1 MTRVILE
8 VDEWVLQQA
17 AAALDTT
24 SVGETI
30 QRALA
35 VATEARRGERLVR
48 RGERRGVREPESRCP
63 GRADRPTPPRM
74 GNTAWSGGERLG
86 DE

>member
-1 MTRVILE
+1 MRRVNFD
-8 VDEWVLQQA
+8 VDEWVLQEA

-35 VATEARRGERLVR
+35 VATEAGRGERLAR
-48 RGERRGVREPESRCP
+48 RKARLAP
-63 GRADRPTPPRM
+63 GRTGLHRPSR
-74 GNTAWSGGERLG
+74 
-86 DE
+86 

>member
-48 RGERRGVREPESRCP
+48 RGERLASGRRVLSR
-63 GRADRPTPPRM
+63 RTR
-74 GNTAWSGGERLG
+74 
-86 DE
+86 

>member
-1 MTRVILE
+1 MRRVTFE
-8 VDEWVLQQA
+8 VDEWVLQEA

-35 VATEARRGERLVR
+35 VATEARRGERLAR
-48 RGERRGVREPESRCP
+48 RGARLASGRREL
-63 GRADRPTPPRM
+63 GRR
-74 GNTAWSGGERLG
+74 SC
-86 DE
+86 

>member
-1 MTRVILE
+1 MSRVT
-8 VDEWVLQQA
+8 VDVEEWVLQEA

-35 VATEARRGERLVR
+35 VATEAGRGERLAR
-48 RGERRGVREPESRCP
+48 RKARLASGRTGLRRPSR
-63 GRADRPTPPRM
+63 
-74 GNTAWSGGERLG
+74 
-86 DE
+86 

>member
-1 MTRVILE
+1 MRRVTLE
-8 VDEWVLQQA
+8 IDEWVLQQA

-35 VATEARRGERLVR
+35 VATEAGRGERLARRDARLAPVR
-48 RGERRGVREPESRCP
+48 TRIGRRSR
-63 GRADRPTPPRM
+63 
-74 GNTAWSGGERLG
+74 
-86 DE
+86 